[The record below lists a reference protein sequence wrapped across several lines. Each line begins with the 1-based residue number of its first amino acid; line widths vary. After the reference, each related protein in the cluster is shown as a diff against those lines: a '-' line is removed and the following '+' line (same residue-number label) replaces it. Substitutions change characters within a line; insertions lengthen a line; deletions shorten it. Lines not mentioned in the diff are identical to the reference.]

1 MNQTLNPK
9 PHRLRNHQALV
20 RFTDEEW
27 DDLQS
32 KLAASQQTLQAYVL
46 NALLHSRISTASE
59 VQEIQMI
66 GHYFDSANLQ
76 LRGACS
82 NLNQLAKA
90 LNKLNRIMETQ
101 TVSQQQFLS
110 LAGLIPTR
118 SELDNCMQIIQN
130 WKKEMEIP
138 WLCLRQFLARQ
149 RPTAASGT
157 PSSTSSEGTK

>member
-9 PHRLRNHQALV
+9 PHRLRNHKALV

-27 DDLQS
+27 DNLQS
-32 KLAASQQTLQAYVL
+32 KLAVSQQTLQAYAL

-59 VQEIQMI
+59 VREIQI
-66 GHYFDSANLQ
+66 ISHHFDSANQQ

-82 NLNQLAKA
+82 NLNQ
-90 LNKLNRIMETQ
+90 I
-101 TVSQQQFLS
+101 SQQQFLS

-118 SELDNCMQIIQN
+118 SEIDNCILTIQD
-130 WKKEMEIP
+130 WRKEMDIP
-138 WLCLRQFLARQ
+138 WQCLRQFLARQ

-157 PSSTSSEGTK
+157 PSSTSSEATK

>member
-1 MNQTLNPK
+1 MNQTLNQK
-9 PHRLRNHQALV
+9 PHRLRNHNALV

-32 KLAASQQTLQAYVL
+32 KLAVSQQTLQAYVL
-46 NALLHSRISTASE
+46 NALLHSRISTVSE
-59 VQEIQMI
+59 VREIQMI
-66 GHYFDSANLQ
+66 GHHFDFANQQ

-90 LNKLNRIMETQ
+90 LNRLNRIMETQ

-118 SELDNCMQIIQN
+118 SELDNCMLTIQN
-130 WKKEMEIP
+130 WRKEMDIP
-138 WLCLRQFLARQ
+138 WQCLRQYLARQ
-149 RPTAASGT
+149 RPTVGSGT
-157 PSSTSSEGTK
+157 LSNTSCARTK

>member
-20 RFTDEEW
+20 RFTNEEW
-27 DDLQS
+27 NNLQG

-59 VQEIQMI
+59 VEEIQMI
-66 GHYFDSANLQ
+66 GHHFGAANQQ

-82 NLNQLAKA
+82 NLNQMTKA
-90 LNKLNRIMETQ
+90 LNRLNRIMETQ
-101 TVSQQQFLS
+101 TISQQQFLS

-118 SELDNCMQIIQN
+118 SELDNCMLTLQN
-130 WKKEMEIP
+130 WRKEMDIP
-138 WLCLRQFLARQ
+138 WQSLRQYLAHQ
-149 RPTAASGT
+149 RPMAGSGT
-157 PSSTSSEGTK
+157 PSNTSCARTK

>member
-1 MNQTLNPK
+1 MNQILNPK
-9 PHRLRNHQALV
+9 PHRLRNHNALV

-27 DDLQS
+27 NDLQG
-32 KLAASQQTLQAYVL
+32 KLKASQQTLQAYVL
-46 NALLHSRISTASE
+46 NALLHSRISTAGE
-59 VQEIQMI
+59 VREIQMI
-66 GHYFDSANLQ
+66 GHHFDFANQQ

-90 LNKLNRIMETQ
+90 LNKLNRIIETQ

-118 SELDNCMQIIQN
+118 SELDNCILTIQN
-130 WKKEMEIP
+130 WRKEMEIP

>member
-9 PHRLRNHQALV
+9 PHRLRNHKALV

-27 DDLQS
+27 DNLQS
-32 KLAASQQTLQAYVL
+32 KLAVSQQTLQAYAL

-59 VQEIQMI
+59 VREIQI
-66 GHYFDSANLQ
+66 ISHHFDSANQQ

-82 NLNQLAKA
+82 NLNQMAKA
-90 LNKLNRIMETQ
+90 LNRLNRIMETQ

-118 SELDNCMQIIQN
+118 SEIDNCILTIQD
-130 WKKEMEIP
+130 WRKEMDIP
-138 WLCLRQFLARQ
+138 WQCLRQFLARQ
-149 RPTAASGT
+149 RPTAASVT
-157 PSSTSSEGTK
+157 PSSTSSEATK

>member
-9 PHRLRNHQALV
+9 PHRLRNHQAPI

-59 VQEIQMI
+59 VREIQMI
-66 GHYFDSANLQ
+66 GHHFDSANQQ

-90 LNKLNRIMETQ
+90 LNRLNRIMETQ
-101 TVSQQQFLS
+101 MVSQQQFLS

-118 SELDNCMQIIQN
+118 SEIDNCMLAIQN
-130 WKKEMEIP
+130 WRKEMAIP
-138 WLCLRQFLARQ
+138 WQSLRQYLARQ
-149 RPTAASGT
+149 RPTVGSVT
-157 PSSTSSEGTK
+157 PSSTSFEGTK